1 MEQILIKGMKF
12 QTFDGKQV
20 LFNGI
25 NVVCKDKKSGYLFPN
40 LAKSFQSFHEMG
52 FNLIRFGIFWD
63 GVEPQPGVYDME
75 YLKKV
80 KDTIQLA
87 QKYGLYVMVDMHQD
101 LFGQKFADGAPD
113 WATLDEGANHPE
125 GCTMWYDAYL
135 QSEAIIRAADNFWA
149 DKEAAD
155 GIGLLE
161 HYAKMWEQIVQY
173 LDDCENIIGW
183 EPMNEPFMGSLA
195 RNAFGAA
202 TMKIKE
208 QAPQFDLSRPAEI
221 TPEQQALFMGC
232 VTEQLQEFDRTTL
245 MDFYRRM
252 WEAVSRYSRKPLVT
266 GGNIYSSSTVRTGIG
281 RLDNPV
287 AGEGIQIYAP
297 HGYDSVVDSD
307 RYENFSK
314 ENVEQLFADKRS
326 SQEELGLPVVVGE
339 DRKSGV

>member
-113 WATLDEGANHPE
+113 WATLD
-125 GCTMWYDAYL
+125 
-135 QSEAIIRAADNFWA
+135 
-149 DKEAAD
+149 
-155 GIGLLE
+155 
-161 HYAKMWEQIVQY
+161 
-173 LDDCENIIGW
+173 
-183 EPMNEPFMGSLA
+183 
-195 RNAFGAA
+195 
-202 TMKIKE
+202 
-208 QAPQFDLSRPAEI
+208 
-221 TPEQQALFMGC
+221 
-232 VTEQLQEFDRTTL
+232 
-245 MDFYRRM
+245 
-252 WEAVSRYSRKPLVT
+252 
-266 GGNIYSSSTVRTGIG
+266 
-281 RLDNPV
+281 
-287 AGEGIQIYAP
+287 
-297 HGYDSVVDSD
+297 
-307 RYENFSK
+307 
-314 ENVEQLFADKRS
+314 
-326 SQEELGLPVVVGE
+326 
-339 DRKSGV
+339 